1 MDYSDLWQLR
11 ELDEEIGRMKR
22 TSAEPGKGYGKTNGA
37 QALLSLS
44 TLWIVVQSAIAA
56 GDPWPP

>member
-1 MDYSDLWQLR
+1 MDSSDLWQLR

-22 TSAEPGKGYGKTNGA
+22 TCAEPGKGYGKSSGA

-56 GDPWPP
+56 GYPWPP